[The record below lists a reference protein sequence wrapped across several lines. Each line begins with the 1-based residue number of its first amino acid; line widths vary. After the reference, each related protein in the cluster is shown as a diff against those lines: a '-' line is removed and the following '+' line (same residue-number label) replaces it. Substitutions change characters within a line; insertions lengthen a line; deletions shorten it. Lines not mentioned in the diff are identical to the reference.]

1 MSDQST
7 SPQPTL
13 QAGDELHG
21 FKVLRVEAF
30 PEIRITAYEIEQKK
44 PAPKFCTCTLWT
56 GKIYMR
62 LAFVLRR
69 LIRQDCRISWNILFW
84 RAPKNIRLKTF
95 SKN

>member
-30 PEIRITAYEIEQKK
+30 PEIRITAY
-44 PAPKFCTCTLWT
+44 
-56 GKIYMR
+56 
-62 LAFVLRR
+62 
-69 LIRQDCRISWNILFW
+69 
-84 RAPKNIRLKTF
+84 
-95 SKN
+95 

>member
-30 PEIRITAYEIEQKK
+30 PEIRITAYEIEHKK
-44 PAPKFCTCTLWT
+44 APKFCICTRWT
-56 GKIYMR
+56 VKIYTR
-62 LAFVLRR
+62 LVFVLRR
-69 LIRQDCRISWNILFW
+69 LIRRDCRISWNIPCW

-95 SKN
+95 LKN